1 MEITFN
7 QTGLSL
13 RVVPAKVRVQQQHHI
28 DLLGR
33 LKQDVFGH
41 GYKVGISSD
50 FGWNQAIF

>member
-13 RVVPAKVRVQQQHHI
+13 RVVPSKVRVQQQHHI